1 MGGPEP
7 LPEGMMTMRH
17 LSDELPHQARVK
29 VRVRVRV
36 RVRVMASRR
45 QCTRR

>member
-17 LSDELPHQARVK
+17 LSDEL

-36 RVRVMASRR
+36 RVRDDNEAFVR
-45 QCTRR
+45 

>member
-17 LSDELPHQARVK
+17 LSDELA
-29 VRVRVRV
+29 RVRVRV
-36 RVRVMASRR
+36 RVRDDNEAFVR
-45 QCTRR
+45 